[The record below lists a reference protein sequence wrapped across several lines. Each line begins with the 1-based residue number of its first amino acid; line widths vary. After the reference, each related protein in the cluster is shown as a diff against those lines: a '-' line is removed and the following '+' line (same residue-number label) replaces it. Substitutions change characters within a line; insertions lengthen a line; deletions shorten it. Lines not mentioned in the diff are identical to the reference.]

1 MGWTPLEL
9 YAILSNTFRC
19 VFAHRRTMQA
29 HAYRAPD
36 PGWSPKGLFTSIQ
49 APLFLHYFLL
59 KRYNTS
65 RGVNPG
71 GWGWSQPPDFGLG
84 CRGGRRMGRGGS
96 WTDREIVLYHMYRK
110 YIRKW

>member
-49 APLFLHYFLL
+49 APLFLHYFFTKTIYAGASIL
-59 KRYNTS
+59 
-65 RGVNPG
+65 GVGGGRNPQIL
-71 GWGWSQPPDFGLG
+71 GWVVV
-84 CRGGRRMGRGGS
+84 GGRRMGRGGS
-96 WTDREIVLYHMYRK
+96 WTDREIILYHMYRK